1 MQSAQAG
8 IVARITHLVARGD
21 HLIGM
26 FPAALTLLVM
36 RIALAVPFWRSG
48 VLKWESFPFEISPI
62 AVLLFEDEFG
72 FPFPVVS
79 AHLAAL
85 AEVILP
91 VLLVLGLFTRYA
103 ALGLAVMTVVI
114 QFTVPDGWPTHI
126 LWFGLALGLM
136 SHGGGNLALDRL
148 RMPRREG

>member
-91 VLLVLGLFTRYA
+91 VLLVLGLFTRYV

-126 LWFGLALGLM
+126 LWFGLALDLM

-148 RMPRREG
+148 WMPRREG

>member
-1 MQSAQAG
+1 MQSAQTG

-91 VLLVLGLFTRYA
+91 VLLVLGLFTRYV

-126 LWFGLALGLM
+126 LWFGLALDLM

-148 RMPRREG
+148 WMPRREG

>member
-1 MQSAQAG
+1 MQTAQTG
-8 IVARITHLVARGD
+8 VVARITHLVARGD
-21 HLIGM
+21 HLVGM

-36 RIALAVPFWRSG
+36 RIALAVPYWRSG

-62 AVLLFEDEFG
+62 AILLFEEEFK
-72 FPFPVVS
+72 FPFPEIS

-85 AEVILP
+85 AEVTLP
-91 VLLVLGLFTRYA
+91 VLLVLGLFTRFA

-136 SHGGGNLALDRL
+136 SHGGGGLALDRFWL
-148 RMPRREG
+148 PRRQG